1 MEKIDIINV
10 YRQTGSIR
18 ATSASSG
25 IGHQAVRRVLI
36 EAGEFASPRAEQI
49 MELYEQGVSPDE
61 ICAKLSLTR
70 SCVFSYLPYTRGTYL
85 FGPRSINALRIE
97 ECRRKKAEQSKS
109 KPAP

>member
-1 MEKIDIINV
+1 MEKADIINI

-25 IGHQAVRRVLI
+25 IGHLAVRRVLI
-36 EAGEFASPRAEQI
+36 EAGEFTSPRAEQI
-49 MELYEQGVSPDE
+49 MGLYEQGMSPDE
-61 ICAKLSLTR
+61 ICAELSLAR

-97 ECRRKKAEQSKS
+97 KCRRKKREEVS
-109 KPAP
+109 PDE

>member
-1 MEKIDIINV
+1 MEKDDIINM

-36 EAGEFASPRAEQI
+36 EAGEFTSPRAEQI
-49 MELYEQGVSPDE
+49 IELYERGMSPDE
-61 ICAKLSLTR
+61 ICAELSLTR
-70 SCVFSYLPYTRGTYL
+70 SCVFSYLPYTRGAHL
-85 FGPRSINALRIE
+85 FGPRSINAQRIE
-97 ECRRKKAEQSKS
+97 KCRRKKADQSKN

>member
-1 MEKIDIINV
+1 MEKADIINI

-18 ATSASSG
+18 ATSAASG
-25 IGHQAVRRVLI
+25 ISHQVVRRVLI
-36 EAGEFASPRAEQI
+36 EAGEFTSPRAEQI
-49 MELYEQGVSPDE
+49 MGLYEQGMSPDE
-61 ICAKLSLTR
+61 ICAELSLAR

-97 ECRRKKAEQSKS
+97 ECRRKKAEQSKN